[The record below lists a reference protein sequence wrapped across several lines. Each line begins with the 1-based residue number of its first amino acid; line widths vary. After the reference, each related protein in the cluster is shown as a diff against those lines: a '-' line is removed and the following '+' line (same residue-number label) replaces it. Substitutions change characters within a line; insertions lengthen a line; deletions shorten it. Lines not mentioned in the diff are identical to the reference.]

1 MKTDLVITVL
11 VDWDIQE
18 ATAKV
23 SEQSYTLTIHS
34 RTEFSDR
41 CKLKKSVVKNAS
53 AQLLDY

>member
-23 SEQSYTLTIHS
+23 SGQSYTFTIHS
-34 RTEFSDR
+34 RTEFPDR
-41 CKLKKSVVKNAS
+41 CKLKKSVVKNVL
-53 AQLLDY
+53 AQSLDY